1 MMKITFSMRLHYGR
15 GNAAVSSWSSRAAFT
30 ILELMLSIGIFALI
44 LTAIYSIWIA
54 ILKGSRAGQKAAAEV
69 QRSRIALRALEDAFN
84 STEYFVANMR
94 YYYFF
99 ADTSGDMAT
108 VSMVARLPDGFLGSE
123 QYKQLQQKVRR
134 VTFETAPGK
143 DGTRDL
149 LMTQAPIL
157 LPQELNDGSY
167 QPYTITLARDVTH
180 FQLSFF
186 DPQKAEWLDE
196 WKYTNQLPK
205 IVQIALGLGKSAK
218 DPNKS
223 SDVVYSLV
231 ALPSEGVGGDLQ
243 GAVGAPGVGGIPPG
257 GLPPGGLPQGGVP
270 PAGVPQGKQ
279 GNNPGLG
286 GRRGF

>member
-1 MMKITFSMRLHYGR
+1 MAKLR
-15 GNAAVSSWSSRAAFT
+15 SSRVAFT

-84 STEYFVANMR
+84 STEYFIANMK

-108 VSMVARLPDGFLGSE
+108 VSLVARLPDGFLGSE

-134 VTFETAPGK
+134 VTFETVPGK
-143 DGTRDL
+143 DGMRDL
-149 LMTQAPIL
+149 LMTQAPIQ
-157 LPQELNDGSY
+157 LPKELNDGSY

-205 IVQIALGLGKSAK
+205 IVQIALGLGKSAN
-218 DPNKS
+218 DPSKS
-223 SDVVYSLV
+223 SDIVYSLV

-243 GAVGAPGVGGIPPG
+243 GAVGVPGPGGIPPG
-257 GLPPGGLPQGGVP
+257 GLPPGSLPPGAIPPGGIP
-270 PAGVPQGKQ
+270 PGI
-279 GNNPGLG
+279 NPGIG
-286 GRRGF
+286 GKRGLQ

>member
-1 MMKITFSMRLHYGR
+1 MRLNLPMRLRSRQSG
-15 GNAAVSSWSSRAAFT
+15 AASRNRSARLAFT
-30 ILELMLSIGIFALI
+30 ILELMLAMGIFALI
-44 LTAIYSIWIA
+44 LTAVYSIWIA

-94 YYYFF
+94 YYYFY

-134 VTFETAPGK
+134 VTFETVPGK
-143 DGTRDL
+143 NGSLDL
-149 LMTQAPIL
+149 QMTQAPIL
-157 LPQELNDGSY
+157 LPDKLTDGSY
-167 QPYTITLARDVTH
+167 QPYAITLARDVTH

-205 IVQIALGLGKSAK
+205 IVQIALGLGKSAN
-218 DPNKS
+218 DASKS
-223 SDVVYSLV
+223 SEIVYSLV
-231 ALPSEGVGGDLQ
+231 ALPAEGVGGDLQ
-243 GAVGAPGVGGIPPG
+243 GAGGVPPGPGGIPPG
-257 GLPPGGLPQGGVP
+257 GLPPGSQPPGGVP
-270 PAGVPQGKQ
+270 PGGIPPGV
-279 GNNPGLG
+279 NPGLG
-286 GRRGF
+286 GKGGF

>member
-1 MMKITFSMRLHYGR
+1 MRFRFRR
-15 GNAAVSSWSSRAAFT
+15 GTGTAKLWSSRAAFT

-84 STEYFVANMR
+84 STEYFMANMK

-157 LPQELNDGSY
+157 LPKELNDGSY

-205 IVQIALGLGKSAK
+205 IVQIALGLGKSAN

-243 GAVGAPGVGGIPPG
+243 GAVGAPGPGGIPPG
-257 GLPPGGLPQGGVP
+257 GLPPGNLPPGGIPSGGIP
-270 PAGVPQGKQ
+270 PGI
-279 GNNPGLG
+279 NPRLG
-286 GRRGF
+286 GKGGF

>member
-1 MMKITFSMRLHYGR
+1 MRFR
-15 GNAAVSSWSSRAAFT
+15 CRRPNVAPRNCSSRLAFT
-30 ILELMLSIGIFALI
+30 ILELMISIGIFALI

-84 STEYFVANMR
+84 STEYFVANMQ

-99 ADTSGDMAT
+99 ANTSGDMAT
-108 VSMVARLPDGFLGSE
+108 VSMVARLPDGFLGGE

-149 LMTQAPIL
+149 LMTQEPIL
-157 LPQELNDGSY
+157 LPKELNDGSY

-186 DPQKAEWLDE
+186 DPVKAEWLDE

-205 IVQIALGLGKSAK
+205 IVQIALGLGKSAN
-218 DPNKS
+218 DPSKS

-243 GAVGAPGVGGIPPG
+243 GAGGSLSSRTNSG
-257 GLPPGGLPQGGVP
+257 GLP
-270 PAGVPQGKQ
+270 
-279 GNNPGLG
+279 
-286 GRRGF
+286 

>member
-1 MMKITFSMRLHYGR
+1 MMIVNLSARFRSRR
-15 GNAAVSSWSSRAAFT
+15 GVAKSRVWSSRVGFT

-69 QRSRIALRALEDAFN
+69 QRSRIALRALEDACN
-84 STEYFVANMR
+84 STEYFIANMK
-94 YYYFF
+94 YYYFY

-108 VSMVARLPDGFLGSE
+108 VSLVARLPDGFLGSE

-134 VTFETAPGK
+134 VTFETAPGR
-143 DGTRDL
+143 DGMRDL
-149 LMTQAPIL
+149 LMTQAPIQ
-157 LPQELNDGSY
+157 LPKELNDGSY

-186 DPQKAEWLDE
+186 DPVKAEWLDE

-205 IVQIALGLGKSAK
+205 IVQIALGLGKSAN
-218 DPNKS
+218 DPSKS

-243 GAVGAPGVGGIPPG
+243 GGIGAGPGQGGVPPG
-257 GLPPGGLPQGGVP
+257 GLPPGSVP
-270 PAGVPQGKQ
+270 PGVIPPG
-279 GNNPGLG
+279 GIPPGINPGLG
-286 GRRGF
+286 GKKGFP